1 MFTRHM
7 FLAKNNSLIAAG
19 FISLISQLVLF
30 REFLNVFDGNELLIG
45 LLLFLWMTFTAI
57 GSFAGIRLVRF
68 RNAENLI
75 GCLLLI
81 TGIFPVIAVASLYY
95 LKSVFIL
102 PGISGG
108 FTTAVFFASIL
119 LFPVCLVNGMLFT
132 MLSLFN
138 PVISGKNQTAI
149 AYGYDSLGSVIAG
162 ILFTIVLSYML
173 SVMQLLIVLTSATL
187 MFYTLVFSATLYK
200 KLIFG
205 LFGVIVLATGFSGY
219 PDKLLRSL
227 QFPGQEILYSKDT
240 PYGNLCITGSAGQLN
255 VFQNGILFYSTNN
268 DAVYEE
274 SVHFALLQHPDPADV
289 LVVSGGVNGALK
301 QLKKY
306 NKVRQ
311 FDYAETNPWLINT
324 ETALMP
330 VTDKSLLHILNT
342 DARNHIRQSNNK
354 YDAIILSL
362 PEPVNAQI
370 NRYYTLEFFKEARKA
385 MKPGG
390 IIETSLAATPNYVSE
405 EAAAL
410 NASVFQTMKLVFRHV
425 KLVVS
430 QKNYYLA
437 SDNSISLA
445 YDSLLAIRPVV
456 NDYVNPFYFDDE
468 LTVQR
473 SKMVVEN
480 LDSGQTSINRDVH
493 PVTYL
498 FQIREWLTKSGI
510 HQEVKIILLVLSV
523 LTGAAFFVLIRNLTD
538 SSFTVFSAAF
548 AGASAEF
555 LLLIIFQI
563 LFGQI
568 YRMIGLLFAFYM
580 AGLSAGTFIAA
591 RARSRDSRK
600 SVLRFQV
607 ILLALVLSFP
617 LLIYF
622 EPATGLSRLV
632 VMSAI
637 MFYTVL
643 IAFAAGYLFGKSVES
658 PSTPLRVTNR
668 YYGIDLMAS
677 ATGTLL
683 TSVLLFPVAGI
694 WITAG
699 FSSVFLMA
707 SFIFNLRK

>member
-1 MFTRHM
+1 MKH
-7 FLAKNNSLIAAG
+7 SLIAAG
-19 FISLISQLVLF
+19 FISLISQLILF

-45 LLLFLWMTFTAI
+45 LLLFFWMTFTAI

-68 RNAENLI
+68 RYAENLT
-75 GCLLLI
+75 GFLLLI
-81 TGIFPVIAVASLYY
+81 TGILPVIAVTSLYY

-108 FTTAVFFASIL
+108 FTTAVFFASFL
-119 LFPVCLVNGMLFT
+119 FFPVCLVNGMLFSL
-132 MLSLFN
+132 LSFFN
-138 PVISGKNQTAI
+138 PVNSGKSQTAI
-149 AYGYDSLGSVIAG
+149 AYGYDTLGSVIAG
-162 ILFTIVLSYML
+162 ILFTVVLSNML
-173 SVMQLLIVLTSATL
+173 SVMQLLLLLTSATI
-187 MFYTLVFSATLYK
+187 MFCTLFFSAALHK

-205 LFGVIVLATGFSGY
+205 LVGVIVLAAGFSGY

-240 PYGNLCITGSAGQLN
+240 PYGNLCVTGSAGQMN
-255 VFQNGILFYSTNN
+255 VFQNGILFYSTSN
-268 DAVYEE
+268 DPVYEE
-274 SVHFALLQHPDPADV
+274 SVHFALLQHPGPANV

-301 QLKKY
+301 QVKKY
-306 NKVRQ
+306 NSVRRL
-311 FDYAETNPWLINT
+311 DYAETNPWLINA
-324 ETALMP
+324 ETALVP

-342 DARNHIRQSNNK
+342 DARNHIRQSSNT
-354 YDAIILSL
+354 YDAIILNL
-362 PEPVNAQI
+362 PEPVNALL

-385 MKPGG
+385 LKPGG
-390 IIETSLAATPNYVSE
+390 IIETSLAPTSNYVSE

-410 NASVFQTMKLVFRHV
+410 NASVFQTLKHVFRKV
-425 KLVVS
+425 NLVVS
-430 QKNYYLA
+430 QKNYFLA
-437 SDNSISLA
+437 SDNRISVA
-445 YDSLLAIRPVV
+445 FDSLLAIRPVE

-468 LTVQR
+468 LTAQR
-473 SKMVVEN
+473 SKMVIEN
-480 LDSGQTSINRDVH
+480 ISSVQTSVNRDIR

-510 HQEVKIILLVLSV
+510 HHEAEILLLLLSV
-523 LTGAAFFVLIRNLTD
+523 LTGAAFFVLIKNFTD

-555 LLLIIFQI
+555 ILLIIFQI
-563 LFGQI
+563 LFGKI

-580 AGLSAGTFIAA
+580 AGLSAGTFIAG
-591 RARSRDSRK
+591 RSRTEDSRK
-600 SVLRFQV
+600 SVLRLQI
-607 ILLALVLSFP
+607 ILLALVLSLP
-617 LLIYF
+617 LLLYF
-622 EPATGLSRLV
+622 EPASGLSRLLV
-632 VMSAI
+632 KSLI
-637 MFYTVL
+637 MLYTVL
-643 IAFAAGYLFGKSVES
+643 IAFAAGFLFGRSVNEN